1 MPNISTFFNLL
12 LFLVSASTNAAIPVE
27 PPDFGKLPVHP
38 QSCKWTM
45 LDYLGIAMLGCIGTG
60 VLLACYFCQ
69 RKLSCLYDAN

>member
-1 MPNISTFFNLL
+1 MPKISTFFNLL

-38 QSCKWTM
+38 TCPWTM

-60 VLLACYFCQ
+60 VLLACYICQ
-69 RKLSCLYDAN
+69 RKLRCLYDAN